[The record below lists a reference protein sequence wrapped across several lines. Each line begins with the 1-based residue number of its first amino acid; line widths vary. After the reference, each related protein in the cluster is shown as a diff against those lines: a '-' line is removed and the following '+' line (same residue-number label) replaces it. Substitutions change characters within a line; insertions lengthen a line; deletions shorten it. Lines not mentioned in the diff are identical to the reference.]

1 MANIKENDI
10 MEKENETLKFLQE
23 EAEEIKKLLKIK
35 RIKGDIVSYRN
46 LLHNYKEV
54 LAMIKEEEKVL
65 PSIET
70 TEKVIVN
77 GKEVIDQKE
86 KDKVIK
92 EMKESQQ
99 KFESECKQIFDEM
112 NKSLLIFNNN
122 FSKWFEL
129 PVSLGFDK
137 KFLE

>member
-1 MANIKENDI
+1 
-10 MEKENETLKFLQE
+10 MEKENETLKFLKE

-35 RIKGDIVSYRN
+35 RTKGDIVSYRN

-54 LAMIKEEEKVL
+54 LSMIKEEEKVL
-65 PSIET
+65 STIKT

-129 PVSLGFDK
+129 PVVLGFDK

>member
-1 MANIKENDI
+1 
-10 MEKENETLKFLQE
+10 MEKENETLKFLKE

-35 RIKGDIVSYRN
+35 RTKGDIVSYRN

-54 LAMIKEEEKVL
+54 LSMIKEEEKVL
-65 PSIET
+65 STIKT

-129 PVSLGFDK
+129 PVSLGSDK

>member
-1 MANIKENDI
+1 
-10 MEKENETLKFLQE
+10 
-23 EAEEIKKLLKIK
+23 
-35 RIKGDIVSYRN
+35 
-46 LLHNYKEV
+46 
-54 LAMIKEEEKVL
+54 MIKEEEKVL
-65 PSIET
+65 STIKT

-122 FSKWFEL
+122 FSKWFES
-129 PVSLGFDK
+129 PFVLGFDK

>member
-1 MANIKENDI
+1 
-10 MEKENETLKFLQE
+10 MEKENETLKFLKE

-35 RIKGDIVSYRN
+35 RTKGDIVSYRN

-77 GKEVIDQKE
+77 GKEITDQKE

-112 NKSLLIFNNN
+112 NKSLLVFNNN
-122 FSKWFEL
+122 FSKWFES
-129 PVSLGFDK
+129 PFVLGFDK